1 MIKLA
6 NIKQPVK
13 QTEESELLQV
23 VKWFELQYP
32 NEIFKSNYDHFK
44 SSIYHAK
51 RQKDLH
57 TQLKGYPDIFI
68 PKMKQNETGSVYGGL
83 FIEFKRSGTK
93 ILTKQQKYAS
103 PHLLEQS
110 KFLTKLCN
118 LGYYAVFGVGF
129 EDTIKIINNYMNLG
143 DYEFKKI

>member
-6 NIKQPVK
+6 NVKQPVK

-32 NEIFKSNYDHFK
+32 NEILKCNYDHFK
-44 SSIYHAK
+44 SSIFHAK

-68 PKMKQNETGSVYGGL
+68 PKMKKNAIDGVYGGL
-83 FIEFKRSGTK
+83 FIEFKRSETK
-93 ILTKQQKYAS
+93 ILTKQQKYAT
-103 PHLLEQS
+103 PHLEQQS
-110 KFLTKLCN
+110 KFLSKLCN

-129 EDTIKIINNYMNLG
+129 DDTIKIIKDYMNLG
-143 DYEFKKI
+143 DYKIGT